1 MEIYA
6 LMDRLA
12 CEGKAI
18 LMISSELPEVIGMS
32 DRIYIMHEGRIAGEV
47 ERSEFNSE
55 EIGAQMMLGG
65 D

>member
-1 MEIYA
+1 
-6 LMDRLA
+6 
-12 CEGKAI
+12 
-18 LMISSELPEVIGMS
+18 
-32 DRIYIMHEGRIAGEV
+32 MHEGSIAGEV